1 LESNEIIELDIT
13 PAQQGTY
20 FTVPFVVTANTGR
33 MHVTYDYPRYAQD
46 GIENSMGVF
55 TSQPEINIIDL
66 GLIAPNGKQVGAS
79 GSDKKEFFVT
89 EIDATPGYNPTK
101 LVAGEW
107 MIMVGAYKIAPQ
119 GCHVVYEIELYDKEE
134 SYLKGDLHTHTLAS
148 DGVYTVTELAYKA
161 LGSGLNFLAITDHN
175 QMVSKA
181 SFPDIPGLT
190 LIPGIEWTHYQGHAN
205 FLGVDQPYDEPFAS
219 NTPEEAYS
227 RFISAHQR
235 GAVISINH
243 PFDELCGFQ
252 FDLTKLPFDCV
263 EVWNGPMRESNLR
276 ALGFWHNMLVSG
288 KKIPMCG
295 GSDYHR
301 DTPFIFLGGPTT
313 TVRAWSSSPD
323 DILDAVRKGISY
335 LAFAPNAPVLEFSA
349 GDVVLGGTVN
359 WKDEQEARVKVDG
372 LLSGDVVRV
381 ITNTS
386 ADVIF
391 QSPDRGELDVHYP
404 MKSPGF
410 ARVEILRAFL
420 PGLPMLPALL
430 SNPIYFED

>member
-1 LESNEIIELDIT
+1 MESTEIIELDIT

-20 FTVPFVVTANTGR
+20 FTVSFVVPANTGR
-33 MHVTYDYPRYAQD
+33 LHVSYDYPRYDQD
-46 GIENSMGVF
+46 VNENQIGTFVA
-55 TSQPEINIIDL
+55 QPEINIIDL
-66 GLIAPNGKQVGAS
+66 GLISPNGKQVGAS
-79 GSDKKEFFVT
+79 GSDKKDFFVT
-89 EIDATPGYNPTK
+89 ENNATPGYNPTK

-119 GCHVVYEIELYDKEE
+119 GCHVFYEIELFEKEE

-148 DGVYTVTELAYKA
+148 DGVYTVAELAYKA
-161 LGSGLNFLAITDHN
+161 MGSGLNFLAITDHN

-181 SFPDIPGLT
+181 SFPEIQGLT

-205 FLGVDQPYDEPFAS
+205 FLGLDQPYDEPFAT
-219 NTPEEAYS
+219 NTFEEAS
-227 RFISAHQR
+227 SKFQSARQR
-235 GAVISINH
+235 GALISINH

-252 FDLTKLPFDCV
+252 FDLTKLPFDCI
-263 EVWNGPMRESNLR
+263 EVWNGPMRESNIR
-276 ALGFWHNMLVSG
+276 AVGFWHNMLVSG

-313 TVRAWSSSPD
+313 TVLAWSSSPD

-349 GDVVLGGTVN
+349 GDIHLGGTVK
-359 WKDEQEARVKVDG
+359 WKDEKEAHVKVDG

-381 ITNTS
+381 ITNTN
-386 ADVIF
+386 ADVIL
-391 QSPDRGELDVHYP
+391 QAPNRGNLDVHYP

-410 ARVEILRAFL
+410 ARIEILRAFL

-430 SNPIYFED
+430 SNPIYFES